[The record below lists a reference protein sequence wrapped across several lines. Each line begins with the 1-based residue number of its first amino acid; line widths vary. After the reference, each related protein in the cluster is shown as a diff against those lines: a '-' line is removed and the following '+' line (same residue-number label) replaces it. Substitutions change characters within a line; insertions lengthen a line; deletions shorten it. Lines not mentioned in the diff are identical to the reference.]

1 MHKVHY
7 QFRKDITLMQKKM
20 RIQFVA
26 KTAKIEVLRNM
37 WGKTFHQLKE
47 RSSKIKGGDKEM
59 SKILKK
65 ILVIPPHI

>member
-20 RIQFVA
+20 RIQFVT

-37 WGKTFHQLKE
+37 WGKTFHQIKE
-47 RSSKIKGGDKEM
+47 MSHQIKDKEM

-65 ILVIPPHI
+65 ILVIPAHI

>member
-1 MHKVHY
+1 
-7 QFRKDITLMQKKM
+7 MQKKM

-47 RSSKIKGGDKEM
+47 RSTKIKDREM
-59 SKILKK
+59 TKILKK
-65 ILVIPPHI
+65 IMVIPNHI